1 MRTLIAH
8 TDHQLAEERARQLR
22 MDGHDAAVALTAR
35 ATALRL
41 AELPDA
47 LVLCELDSA
56 VQTIALL
63 RALRAGEIPRSDAA
77 VLVIVLGADSDDDAT
92 RYYRAGADI
101 TLPADS
107 SPLLIAAALDALAR
121 RTIGYERSRLVR
133 VGRLTVDRDAR
144 TAHVDQQPLRLTR
157 LEFDLLHTL
166 ASQPGKAFTRAEL
179 TRQVWGYDPAAV
191 GPSRTIDS
199 TAHRLRKKL
208 ERAGAEP
215 IPHTVRGVGWRL
227 SS

>member
-1 MRTLIAH
+1 MRTLIAQ
-8 TDHQLAEERARQLR
+8 TDHELAEERARQLR
-22 MDGHDAAVALTAR
+22 MDGHETVVALTAR
-35 ATALRL
+35 ATGLRL

-47 LVLCELDSA
+47 LVLCQLESA

-77 VLVIVLGADSDDDAT
+77 VSVMVVGADTGEDAI

-107 SPLLIAAALDALAR
+107 SLLLIGAALDALAC
-121 RTIGYERSRLVR
+121 RTSGRQRSRLVR
-133 VGRLTVDRDAR
+133 VGSLTVDRDAR
-144 TAHVDQQPLRLTR
+144 TAHVEQQPLRLTR

-166 ASQPGKAFTRAEL
+166 AGQPGKAFTRAEL